1 MEEQDLQERGAVVK
15 EFFFHLVQLSEEL
28 RRRLGRGLDDPKA
41 PTTSPTPLS
50 SVEVRPPMA
59 YTRANYVDWP
69 RCVNAI
75 VDWAGK
81 FGGESEVPP
90 RMAYLLFSAACYIS
104 DTLLDEANFP
114 PRLPKV
120 ARMYWKKSPSW
131 RRGFVECHRRIVCQ
145 LRKGL
150 VPQPNCTGEEMA
162 LYGIFDLAE
171 DLGRDG
177 IDDDKYLALPSNPSD
192 EDFRDVLSSLVEDE
206 DVLMLF
212 DDGDDGYS
220 SDEGGADADILH
232 PRSMATE
239 ILGNLGEM
247 VRVVNLHPEEWFL
260 AFREDRMQRHVVSAR
275 SSFVLF

>member
-1 MEEQDLQERGAVVK
+1 
-15 EFFFHLVQLSEEL
+15 
-28 RRRLGRGLDDPKA
+28 
-41 PTTSPTPLS
+41 
-50 SVEVRPPMA
+50 
-59 YTRANYVDWP
+59 
-69 RCVNAI
+69 
-75 VDWAGK
+75 
-81 FGGESEVPP
+81 
-90 RMAYLLFSAACYIS
+90 
-104 DTLLDEANFP
+104 
-114 PRLPKV
+114 
-120 ARMYWKKSPSW
+120 
-131 RRGFVECHRRIVCQ
+131 
-145 LRKGL
+145 
-150 VPQPNCTGEEMA
+150 MA

-247 VRVVNLHPEEWFL
+247 ARVVNLHPEEWFL

-275 SSFVLF
+275 S